1 MADLYQTEQ
10 VQLVLFEA
18 FFADGEKE
26 QSRTLDIYDAL
37 PKFSLSWAREG
48 EQQSS
53 LREFNNVR
61 IQDKLIKVSVSA
73 AILSS
78 GSEPGS
84 KDTQAKKPKT
94 VFPGV
99 REELV
104 ERALRKMAVQRQIDA
119 RLEADDA
126 NGRMIPITFTLSQL
140 RKELTSAGHDFKISE
155 LREALDVLGRASLTV
170 EGIVD
175 DDINGLAHPILLISY
190 KRRRGDNTGD
200 YSYYT
205 AKFHPLAVRAI
216 LAGAWQPINY
226 ERVMR
231 LELPLARWIAT
242 RMNNRY
248 RSAEKAASMKGKG
261 YYLTLSR
268 VLAES
273 GIMPEKRLRATVE
286 RVRAA
291 LAELRNE
298 GFLDRLNKPYDEE
311 ITYERAKGRP
321 RISDVKWTLYPST
334 AFAEEIISGNVQV
347 RHQLRKTSVINEG
360 VGSAKGGFL
369 RR

>member
-1 MADLYQTEQ
+1 MADHYQPEE
-10 VQLVLFEA
+10 VQLVLFEG
-18 FFADGEKE
+18 FFADGEKD

-48 EQQSS
+48 GHESS

-78 GSEPGS
+78 GSQPGS
-84 KDTQAKKPKT
+84 KDTQTQPKT

-119 RLEADDA
+119 RLETDDA

-140 RKELTSAGHDFKISE
+140 RKELTSAGHDFKIAE
-155 LREALDVLGRASLTV
+155 LREAVDVLGRASLTV

-200 YSYYT
+200 HSYYT

-248 RSAEKAASMKGKG
+248 RSAEKAASLKGKG

-286 RVRAA
+286 RIRAA
-291 LAELRNE
+291 LAELQNQ

-321 RISDVKWTLYPST
+321 KISDVKWTLYPST

-347 RHQLRKTSVINEG
+347 RHQLRKASVSNEG
-360 VGSAKGGFL
+360 VGRAKGDFL